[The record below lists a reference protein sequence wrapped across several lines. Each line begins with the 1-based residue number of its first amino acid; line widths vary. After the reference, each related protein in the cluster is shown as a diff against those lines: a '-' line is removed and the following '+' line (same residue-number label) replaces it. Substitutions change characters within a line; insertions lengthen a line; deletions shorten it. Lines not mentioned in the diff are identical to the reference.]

1 MGDKPAS
8 SLQCSFMEQDKCSQ
22 PQWRQ
27 ISQVRGAS
35 SSSSSASEMQGG
47 LFFHHFLPMLLLVKA
62 PITSSKRFFVPQV
75 YPTAPFSRFSYKI
88 WYFCMELSTE
98 LILTLVKFQGRRKP
112 MVHRLLILQVN
123 HEKNKSA
130 LSHLC
135 LLSNQ
140 MYRRTQENEF

>member
-22 PQWRQ
+22 PPWRQ

-35 SSSSSASEMQGG
+35 SSSSSASEMKGG

-75 YPTAPFSRFSYKI
+75 YPSVPFSRFS
-88 WYFCMELSTE
+88 FTADLGCTSEPGSFPAAELGSARGASE
-98 LILTLVKFQGRRKP
+98 QV
-112 MVHRLLILQVN
+112 LQFLGSI
-123 HEKNKSA
+123 SA
-130 LSHLC
+130 
-135 LLSNQ
+135 
-140 MYRRTQENEF
+140 F